1 MQTLSDFE
9 AEAIA
14 GGIRF
19 AMPSIQ
25 ISPNIIVNTIPQINA
40 GSSLAL
46 FGGNADLNQQNGT
59 FLFNSL
65 FALLG
70 TPFNAVS

>member
-1 MQTLSDFE
+1 MQILSDLE

-14 GGIRF
+14 GGIGF
-19 AMPSIQ
+19 TLPSIQ

-46 FGGNADLNQQNGT
+46 FGGNADLNQQNDT
-59 FLFNSL
+59 FLWNNL

-70 TPFNAVS
+70 IPFNAAG

>member
-1 MQTLSDFE
+1 MQTLSDLE

-19 AMPSIQ
+19 TLPSIQ

-46 FGGNADLNQQNGT
+46 FGGNADLNQQNDT
-59 FLFNSL
+59 FLWNNL

-70 TPFNAVS
+70 IPFNAAG

>member
-1 MQTLSDFE
+1 MQTLSDLE

-14 GGIRF
+14 GGIGF
-19 AMPSIQ
+19 TLPSIQ

-46 FGGNADLNQQNGT
+46 FGGKANLNQQNGT
-59 FLFNSL
+59 FLFNNL
-65 FALLG
+65 FALLR
-70 TPFNAVS
+70 TPYNAAS